1 MPTPLL
7 RSSRRALA
15 ALFPLVLIAPLFAA
29 LDAPV
34 SPNAQAGVWR
44 TMHLLNRIEG
54 KYILSGQQEMPA
66 WDDTTT
72 KSWDDDFA
80 YIKAK
85 TKKVPAVRGFDFL
98 FYTHSAGG
106 RTGQRSTERAIE
118 WSKKGGVVAFAAHMF
133 MLNGTNDGTNPHFY
147 VPSANNGKGT
157 LIDVRKVVVDG
168 TPENKEFIE
177 KLDLVAAELKKLQK
191 ANVPVIWRPFH
202 ESGGTW
208 FWWSA
213 NGPEGFKAA
222 WRFMFERYTKVHK
235 LTNLIWCFNPADTAK
250 LDAWYPGDD
259 VVDMISLDVYPTAGT
274 HPTFA
279 EDYKKMRA
287 YKDGRKVIA
296 MSECG
301 AIPDPAK
308 MFTEGAGWS
317 YFCTWNGFESDLT
330 RHTVDFLK
338 KVYTHK
344 KVITLDELPAIRK
357 ANSLVII
364 DHPQPQIVV
373 SGKKLSLSV
382 KASGTGTLKY
392 QWYRDGKKISGA
404 TKATYTISKAKK
416 SHAGTYKVV
425 VRTSKQK
432 LTSKNASVVVTS
444 STAGRLSRASALATV
459 GSGEKKLL
467 AGFVTAGSKT
477 KKKFLLRGLGPALT
491 SAGAKGVLP
500 DPKLTLNGPVK
511 ATNDNWGSN
520 SSTSASTFKKTFKSV
535 GATTLAKGSKDA
547 ALLPNLKK
555 GRYNLH
561 LTRVSSGSG
570 LAQAEIYDPA
580 PTKGAR
586 LTRFTARASVA
597 KNQPLT
603 VSFTVSGNHRTILIR
618 GLGGSLVSGVSRT
631 LDDPT
636 LKLYQRSGSKLK
648 SVTSNNDWITAPYAE
663 TTLRKIFSSVSA
675 ASLQRSGKDAV
686 ILRHLAPGDY
696 VAQLTPAKSTTGIA
710 RLEVYEVP

>member
-392 QWYRDGKKISGA
+392 QWYRDGKKNLRRHESDLHDLESQEVARRHLQGRRPHLEAEAHEQKRIRRRHLLHRGTPFARQRARHSRQRRKETSRRFRDRRQQDQEKVPPARTRTGA
-404 TKATYTISKAKK
+404 RRRRRDRRSARPQAHAQRPGQSDERQLGQQLVHLCFDLQEDVQIRGGHHARQRQQGRRPPPQPQERPLQSP
-416 SHAGTYKVV
+416 SHA
-425 VRTSKQK
+425 RELRQRPRPSRD
-432 LTSKNASVVVTS
+432 L
-444 STAGRLSRASALATV
+444 RSRAHQ
-459 GSGEKKLL
+459 G
-467 AGFVTAGSKT
+467 
-477 KKKFLLRGLGPALT
+477 
-491 SAGAKGVLP
+491 
-500 DPKLTLNGPVK
+500 
-511 ATNDNWGSN
+511 
-520 SSTSASTFKKTFKSV
+520 STSH
-535 GATTLAKGSKDA
+535 
-547 ALLPNLKK
+547 ALH
-555 GRYNLH
+555 R
-561 LTRVSSGSG
+561 
-570 LAQAEIYDPA
+570 
-580 PTKGAR
+580 AR
-586 LTRFTARASVA
+586 LGRKEPTAHRFLHRLGQSSHDSHPRPRRFACVRRFADAR
-597 KNQPLT
+597 
-603 VSFTVSGNHRTILIR
+603 
-618 GLGGSLVSGVSRT
+618 
-631 LDDPT
+631 
-636 LKLYQRSGSKLK
+636 
-648 SVTSNNDWITAPYAE
+648 
-663 TTLRKIFSSVSA
+663 
-675 ASLQRSGKDAV
+675 
-686 ILRHLAPGDY
+686 
-696 VAQLTPAKSTTGIA
+696 
-710 RLEVYEVP
+710 